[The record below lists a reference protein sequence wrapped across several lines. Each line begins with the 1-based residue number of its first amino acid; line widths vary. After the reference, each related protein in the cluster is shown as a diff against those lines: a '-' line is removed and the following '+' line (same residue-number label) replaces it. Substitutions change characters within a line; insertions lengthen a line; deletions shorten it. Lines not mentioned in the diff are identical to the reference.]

1 MRFSKWRSLGAWVL
15 GVRTGSASLHH
26 RDPGRSVSVGRHN
39 ITARGGELLHLKH
52 LISQLPKGVLPGHPL
67 ELGGS
72 VLVDELVNG
81 EVATTHAHVDVVVIH
96 ADVDALCPIDV
107 DALTLTLEHDPES
120 LSVSHVVD
128 IVSDSLINEVT
139 LHGDVESELL
149 FQLYVLSQGEL
160 DIQLELLNL
169 SLGLL

>member
-1 MRFSKWRSLGAWVL
+1 M
-15 GVRTGSASLHH
+15 GVRTGSGSLHH
-26 RDPGRSVSVGRHN
+26 RDPGRSVSVGDWHL
-39 ITARGGELLHLKH
+39 TAHGGELLHLKH

-81 EVATTHAHVDVVVIH
+81 EVATAHADVDVVVVH
-96 ADVDALCPIDV
+96 ADVDAFGPINV
-107 DALTLTLEHDPES
+107 DALTLPLEHDPES

-128 IVSDSLINEVT
+128 IVSDSLINEVA
-139 LHGDVESELL
+139 LHGYVESKLL

-160 DIQLELLNL
+160 HI
-169 SLGLL
+169 

>member
-15 GVRTGSASLHH
+15 SDRTGSGSVHH
-26 RDPGRSVSVGRHN
+26 RDPGRSVSIGWRN
-39 ITARGGELLHLKH
+39 ITAHGGELLHLKH

-81 EVATTHAHVDVVVIH
+81 EVATAHTHIDVVVVH
-96 ADVDALCPIDV
+96 ADVDALGPIDI
-107 DALTLTLEHDPES
+107 DALTLPLEHDPES
-120 LSVSHVVD
+120 LSVSHIVD

-139 LHGDVESELL
+139 LHRDVESELL
-149 FQLYVLSQGEL
+149 FQLYVLSQGKL
-160 DIQLELLNL
+160 HI
-169 SLGLL
+169 

>member
-1 MRFSKWRSLGAWVL
+1 M
-15 GVRTGSASLHH
+15 GVRTGSGSLHH
-26 RDPGRSVSVGRHN
+26 RDPGRSVSVGDWHL
-39 ITARGGELLHLKH
+39 TAHGGELLHLKH

-81 EVATTHAHVDVVVIH
+81 EVATAHAHVDVVVVH
-96 ADVDALCPIDV
+96 ADVDAFGPIDV
-107 DALTLTLEHDPES
+107 DALTLPLEHDPES

-128 IVSDSLINEVT
+128 IVSDSLINEVA
-139 LHGDVESELL
+139 LYGDVESKFL

-160 DIQLELLNL
+160 HI
-169 SLGLL
+169 

>member
-1 MRFSKWRSLGAWVL
+1 M
-15 GVRTGSASLHH
+15 GVRTGSGSLHH
-26 RDPGRSVSVGRHN
+26 RDPGRSVSVGEWHL
-39 ITARGGELLHLKH
+39 TAHGGELLHLKH

-81 EVATTHAHVDVVVIH
+81 EVATAHAHVDVVVVH
-96 ADVDALCPIDV
+96 ADVDAFGPIDV
-107 DALTLTLEHDPES
+107 DALTLPLEHDPES

-128 IVSDSLINEVT
+128 IVSDSLINEVS
-139 LHGDVESELL
+139 LYGDVESKFL

-160 DIQLELLNL
+160 HI
-169 SLGLL
+169 